1 MKDLSKEEWSAGY
14 SSWTR
19 KEGARGLVPLTLL
32 ALGIMCVVSI
42 ALMLFTLMTTTRS
55 WTLIG

>member
-32 ALGIMCVVSI
+32 ALGIMCVASV
-42 ALMLFTLMTTTRS
+42 ALMLFALMTTTRL
-55 WTLIG
+55 WTPVG